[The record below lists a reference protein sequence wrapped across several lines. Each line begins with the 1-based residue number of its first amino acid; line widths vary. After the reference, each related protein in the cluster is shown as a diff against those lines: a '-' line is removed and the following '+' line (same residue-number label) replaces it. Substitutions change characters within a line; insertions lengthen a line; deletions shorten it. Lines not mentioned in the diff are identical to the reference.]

1 MAQGTP
7 VSERQDQ
14 SVTARHGAPDPV
26 KLLDIAMLV
35 MPGGQ
40 ERTQE
45 EYRALLAQTGFRLAR
60 VVPTNSPVSVVEGI
74 PV

>member
-1 MAQGTP
+1 VLIVETVMPPGDTP
-7 VSERQDQ
+7 DSI
-14 SVTARHGAPDPV
+14 

-40 ERTQE
+40 ERTEE
-45 EYRALLAQTGFRLAR
+45 EYRALLGQTGFRLAR
-60 VVPTNSPVSVVEGI
+60 VVPANSPVSVVEGI